1 MRENIHEAID
11 SYTKGHSDRVSEYAV
26 LIGKKLGLS
35 DEDIN
40 TLRVGGLF
48 HDIGKI
54 GVPDSILSKDSKL
67 TDDEYSEIKKHPT
80 IGADILSNDTIFSNV
95 LPVVKYHHERYD
107 GNGYPEN
114 LKAEDIPYLARI
126 TAIADSYDAM
136 TSKRTYRDSLSLDV
150 VKAEIERCKGS
161 QFDPNYADVF
171 LDILNNEYSKIEKI
185 RAKYNPER

>member
-67 TDDEYSEIKKHPT
+67 TDDEYSKIKKHPI

-114 LKAEDIPYLARI
+114 LKGEDIPYLARI
-126 TAIADSYDAM
+126 TAIADSFDAM
-136 TSKRTYRDSLSLDV
+136 TSKRTYRDSLPLDV
-150 VKAEIERCKGS
+150 VKSEIKRCKGS
-161 QFDPNYADVF
+161 QFDPNYADAF
-171 LDILNNEYSKIEKI
+171 LDILNNEYSKIEEI
-185 RAKYNPER
+185 RAKYNPEK

>member
-107 GNGYPEN
+107 GNGYPGK
-114 LKAEDIPYLARI
+114 LKGEDIPYLARI
-126 TAIADSYDAM
+126 TAIADSFDAM
-136 TSKRTYRDSLSLDV
+136 TSKRTYRDSLPLDV
-150 VKAEIERCKGS
+150 VKSEIKRCKGS
-161 QFDPNYADVF
+161 QFDPNYADAF
-171 LDILNNEYSKIEKI
+171 LDILNNEYSKIEEI
-185 RAKYNPER
+185 RAKYNPEQ